1 MRELLFI
8 KALIDLLKKH
18 KKLHL
23 LERTNLT
30 NEEIQELC
38 KPLKFKTHA
47 QIAAALK
54 LSRFLQEVQ

>member
-1 MRELLFI
+1 MRELFFI
-8 KALIDLLKKH
+8 KALIDLLKKTQ
-18 KKLHL
+18 KLHL

-30 NEEIQELC
+30 HEEIQELC
-38 KPLKFKTHA
+38 KPLKFKTRE